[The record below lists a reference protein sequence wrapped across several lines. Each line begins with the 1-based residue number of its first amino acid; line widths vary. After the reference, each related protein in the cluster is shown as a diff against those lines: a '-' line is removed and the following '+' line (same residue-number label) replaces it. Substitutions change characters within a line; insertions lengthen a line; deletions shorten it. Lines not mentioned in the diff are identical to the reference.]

1 MCLLVKVCSPETVY
15 LSGGSCYT
23 MSLKRL
29 LEITFFLLVLVGSG
43 LLVVGVFWGVGG
55 MFLRFVV
62 VVLI

>member
-1 MCLLVKVCSPETVY
+1 
-15 LSGGSCYT
+15 

-29 LEITFFLLVLVGSG
+29 LEITFFFLLLLVGSG
-43 LLVVGVFWGVGG
+43 LLVVGFFLGRGG